1 MLLMKNQT
9 FRLEGT
15 LGPLIVCPSFVR
27 HETGYKCLVAHGH
40 KVEPLNFGF

>member
-1 MLLMKNQT
+1 MKNQT

-15 LGPLIVCPSFVR
+15 LGPLICPSFVR
-27 HETGYKCLVAHGH
+27 CETGYRCLAPHGH